1 MTHLPPERV
10 RVTGP
15 ARRTPRRASR
25 TRDIDDQTLLGSVLM
40 GSLLRAQLRLAMA
53 VLIPLAAFAFGLPLA
68 FHLVPTLADVRILGM
83 PLAWA
88 ILGFAIYP
96 ALLLMGWAYVRR
108 AERNERDF
116 TDLLDTAESP

>member
-15 ARRTPRRASR
+15 PRRTPRRASR
-25 TRDIDDQTLLGSVLM
+25 ARDIDDQTLLGSVLM
-40 GSLLRAQLRLAMA
+40 RSLLRAQLRLAML
-53 VLIPLAAFAFGLPLA
+53 VLLPVFMLAFGLPLA
-68 FHLVPTLADVRILGM
+68 FHVAPSLADVRILGI
-83 PLAWA
+83 PLAWV

-96 ALLLMGWAYVRR
+96 ILFLLGWAYVCR

-116 TDLLDTAESP
+116 TELLDTAESP